1 MPRAPR
7 TTANSPAPVVSAVAP
22 APPAN
27 APGATL
33 REKLERGSRF
43 VTVVELVPW
52 RGTLSDEGGRKA
64 LALAAGLAGDP
75 RIDAVSVTDNAG
87 GHAMASPEIVGRELR
102 AEGQEVIIHAAC
114 RDRNRN
120 ELLSLGWRLASAGFE
135 NILCLSG
142 DYPVEGYGG
151 VARPVFDIDSVA
163 LLKLYTSLN
172 AGDAPGATGAGGHGA
187 GAVASPTTFF
197 LGAVVNPF
205 KRHERELIPQY
216 LKLAM
221 KVREGAR
228 FVIPQVGY
236 DARKQAE
243 LLRWMA
249 LRNLRVPVLFN
260 AFVLTRTTARLFNAG
275 KLPGCTVTDAL
286 LALAEREG
294 ASPDKGKAFFREL
307 AAKQLA
313 IARGLGYAGIY
324 LGGTTTHD
332 GYAAILDL
340 AATYGPD
347 DWCAFAREI
356 GHGQPD
362 EFYYFEEDPATGLA
376 SEKVNQRYLRSR
388 GSASRRAG
396 RRWAPI
402 AYRFDRLVHDLAF
415 RPGSPGFRL
424 GTRFY
429 AKAEQA
435 HLIRPLHVLEEAVK
449 LPLFDCRDCGDCSLP
464 DIAYLCPESQCVKNQ
479 RNGPCGGTH
488 DGECEVPG
496 RECIWARA
504 YERLKPYGEE
514 DRMLDRPAVITD
526 HALRRTSAWANSFLE
541 RDQIAR
547 RTRED

>member
-1 MPRAPR
+1 VPRAPR
-7 TTANSPAPVVSAVAP
+7 TPADPAVPAP
-22 APPAN
+22 APADAHVPTRI
-27 APGATL
+27 PSGGTL
-33 REKLERGSRF
+33 REKLEGGVF
-43 VTVVELVPW
+43 AVVVELVPW
-52 RGTLSDEGGRKA
+52 RGTLGDEGGRKA
-64 LALAAGLAGDP
+64 LDLAAALAADP

-102 AEGQEVIIHAAC
+102 ANGQEVIIHAAC

-135 NILCLSG
+135 NVLCLSG

-151 VARPVFDIDSVA
+151 LARPVFDIDSVA
-163 LLKLYTSLN
+163 LLRLYTSLN
-172 AGDAPGATGAGGHGA
+172 SGAAVGDANGGHGA
-187 GAVASPTTFF
+187 GAAAAPTTFF

-205 KRHERELIPQY
+205 KRLERELMPQY

-249 LRNLRVPVLFN
+249 LHDLRVPVLLN

-275 KLPGCTVTDAL
+275 KIPGCTVTDEL
-286 LALAEREG
+286 LAVAEREG

-324 LGGTTTHD
+324 LGGLAAYE

-347 DWCAFAREI
+347 DWRGFARELR
-356 GHGQPD
+356 HGQPD
-362 EFYYFEEDPATGLA
+362 EFYYFEEDPGTGLA
-376 SEKVNQRYLRSR
+376 SERVNQEYARSV
-388 GSASRRAG
+388 GPAGRRAG
-396 RRWAPI
+396 RRRVPLS
-402 AYRFDRLVHDLAF
+402 YKFDRLVHEVAF
-415 RPGSPGFRL
+415 KPGTPGFRL
-424 GTRFY
+424 GTRVY
-429 AKAEQA
+429 AKAEEA
-435 HLIRPLHVLEEAVK
+435 HLIRPLHVLEEVAK

-488 DGECEVPG
+488 DGACEVPG

-504 YERLKPYGEE
+504 YERLKPYGEA

-526 HALRRTSAWANSFLE
+526 HALRRTSAWANSFLG

-547 RTRED
+547 RSREG